1 MKASSLGL
9 VLIVAAFL
17 SCGTS
22 AAQESESGRP
32 ATFVLIVNK
41 TNPTVSLGRS
51 RVVGLF
57 LKKSSEW
64 DDGSPARPVDQAKD
78 SLLREAFSKDIL
90 HKSVAAVNSYWQQQ
104 IFSGRAVPL
113 PELASDEE
121 VLAHVRLNP
130 GAIGYVSGDANVSAV
145 KVIGVDE

>member
-1 MKASSLGL
+1 
-9 VLIVAAFL
+9 
-17 SCGTS
+17 
-22 AAQESESGRP
+22 
-32 ATFVLIVNK
+32 VLIVNK